1 MSRLPYVR
9 GLYDQAEGQ
18 AAQPRDEEAQGKRM
32 YAIGKSA
39 GLPDEEYREFIKQHG
54 YEKTGDVKRS
64 DYEAMVS
71 ELQGMGK

>member
-1 MSRLPYVR
+1 
-9 GLYDQAEGQ
+9 
-18 AAQPRDEEAQGKRM
+18 M